1 MTTSSMCDVTQVN
14 IDWNLL
20 AAAVS
25 SRDND
30 TKQAFIDA
38 VYKFA
43 NLDPGDTH
51 FGQFPLMYQAQ
62 SGAAVTGRSSP
73 RQGAVY
79 APLLV
84 K

>member
-1 MTTSSMCDVTQVN
+1 MCDVTQGN
-14 IDWNLL
+14 IDWNML

-30 TKQAFIDA
+30 TKRTFIDA

-51 FGQFPLMYQAQ
+51 FGQFPLMYQTQ
-62 SGAAVTGRSSP
+62 SGTAVTGRSSP